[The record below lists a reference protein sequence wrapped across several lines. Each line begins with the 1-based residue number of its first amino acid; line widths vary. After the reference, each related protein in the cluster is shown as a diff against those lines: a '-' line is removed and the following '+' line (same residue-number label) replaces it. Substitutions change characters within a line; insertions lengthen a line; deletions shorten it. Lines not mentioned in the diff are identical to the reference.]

1 MIGDGGYGQ
10 VYEADAISEGKM
22 RTQNDL
28 RSSWSDVQDQQT
40 SRPECSKQQ
49 RRNQVNKFTH
59 TIQQNISITNR
70 ISINDL
76 QSLKYLNFF
85 QLAPTIIVPSTTTIA
100 ITRSTTTAIS
110 RRSTTAV

>member
-1 MIGDGGYGQ
+1 MVQCQIFSVLSPKNFFAKSVRPRASDQNVRVGFALDSNKYNYKLEKMIGDGGYGQ

-49 RRNQVNKFTH
+49 RRNQV
-59 TIQQNISITNR
+59 
-70 ISINDL
+70 
-76 QSLKYLNFF
+76 Y
-85 QLAPTIIVPSTTTIA
+85 
-100 ITRSTTTAIS
+100 
-110 RRSTTAV
+110 